1 MNIPNWLNLLLFSV
15 FLSFS
20 VQAQYFTDLGNNN
33 YSLGLPS
40 DQFKDVYAN
49 QRKSNWCWAACVQMV
64 MNYQG
69 IKIEQEEI
77 VMKTFGSLVDQPA
90 YVPDMIKAITGW
102 APSVDGHKNFIFCDN
117 LNSLSFKE
125 LYESLNRG
133 KPFIVGLRNL
143 SDGVGHAYVLTAVTF
158 KMKGV
163 ERVPDKVILRNPW
176 PFMTPSVNKE
186 LSKEEWTWEAF
197 QNRLMPSYVFR
208 IYTM

>member
-1 MNIPNWLNLLLFSV
+1 MNIQKWLNLLLFSV

-20 VQAQYFTDLGNNN
+20 VQAQYLTDLGNNN

-143 SDGVGHAYVLTAVTF
+143 S
-158 KMKGV
+158 
-163 ERVPDKVILRNPW
+163 
-176 PFMTPSVNKE
+176 
-186 LSKEEWTWEAF
+186 
-197 QNRLMPSYVFR
+197 
-208 IYTM
+208 